1 MKNLVAALV
10 VAAGI
15 VGFTSEAHAQ
25 ADAPQGPAGPVF
37 EAPAAQ
43 QKAPRK
49 RKASAND
56 IARMQRRMAMNPDQA
71 KRDQQIEV
79 LEARAGGSTSMGR
92 GTSRQYESGN
102 GGFVVRRFRDKT
114 GSATQKRGQTRP
126 APGIN
131 PKGKPLKHKKAKR
144 FLFFNA

>member
-1 MKNLVAALV
+1 MKILVAALAV
-10 VAAGI
+10 GLGIMGAVSEADAQAAG
-15 VGFTSEAHAQ
+15 
-25 ADAPQGPAGPVF
+25 PQGPAGPAF
-37 EAPAAQ
+37 EQPAAP

-49 RKASAND
+49 RKASATD
-56 IARMQRRMAMNPDQA
+56 IARMQRRMAMNPDEA

-102 GGFVVRRFRDKT
+102 GGFTVRRFRDKT

-131 PKGKPLKHKKAKR
+131 PKGKPLKHKKTKR
-144 FLFFNA
+144 FLFFKV